1 MVAAMQIAGISITGV
16 LLAKL
21 LQKYAPEQA
30 VLMTL
35 LLGTLITGC
44 AVTAMMPVLT
54 EIDALLS
61 AGGLNPEQIALVTK
75 AVGICCVTQL
85 ASDLCKDAGE
95 SAMASGVLL
104 TGKVT
109 LILLAIPLFT
119 PLRQMLEEV
128 ISCVSFSGL

>member
-1 MVAAMQIAGISITGV
+1 MQIAGISITGV

>member
-1 MVAAMQIAGISITGV
+1 MQITGISITGV

-85 ASDLCKDAGE
+85 ASDLCKDTGE
-95 SAMASGVLL
+95 SAMASGILL